1 MKLTK
6 WSVFLIASLLMMLF
20 MSDQALGQW
29 KSVRG
34 NGKIVKQN
42 REVSGFSAIKVSC
55 SADVFLKQGKETA
68 VTVRADENILE
79 MVETE
84 VSGNTLKIDIDGSI
98 SNCKALEVY
107 ITVVELDK
115 VEINGSGDVVS
126 ENQLEG
132 IDFEI
137 SINGSGDVDLD
148 LSVKN
153 LETKINGSGDVDVSG
168 VQGNFYLKVSGSGDF
183 SANDLRLDQCEIE
196 IYGSGDVQLEGS
208 ASEVSVQQ
216 SASGDVDLYN
226 LKSGDVDVHTSG
238 SGDVIVYVSGVLKV
252 RLSGSGDVTYKGDP
266 KSVDASAS
274 GSGEVYHR

>member
-1 MKLTK
+1 
-6 WSVFLIASLLMMLF
+6 
-20 MSDQALGQW
+20 
-29 KSVRG
+29 
-34 NGKIVKQN
+34 
-42 REVSGFSAIKVSC
+42 
-55 SADVFLKQGKETA
+55 
-68 VTVRADENILE
+68 
-79 MVETE
+79 
-84 VSGNTLKIDIDGSI
+84 
-98 SNCKALEVY
+98 
-107 ITVVELDK
+107 
-115 VEINGSGDVVS
+115 
-126 ENQLEG
+126 
-132 IDFEI
+132 
-137 SINGSGDVDLD
+137 
-148 LSVKN
+148 
-153 LETKINGSGDVDVSG
+153 VDVSG
-168 VQGNFYLKVSGSGDF
+168 VQGNFYWKVSGSGDF